1 MSEEYVA
8 IYRSSSTVQ
17 TNLIENILLNEGIAV
32 RVIGTRRGGSV
43 GIGQNICSCRFEV
56 PVEDEARSRE
66 LLEHLVDGDYALDE
80 GEMRA
85 SVPSSGSLEEA
96 SPAM

>member
-1 MSEEYVA
+1 MSEEFVA
-8 IYRSSSTVQ
+8 IYRSSSPVQ

-56 PVEDEARSRE
+56 PAEDAERSRE
-66 LLEHLVDGDYALDE
+66 LLRHLVDGDYALDE
-80 GEMRA
+80 GEMRT
-85 SVPSSGSLEEA
+85 SVPSSSAVEEA

>member
-56 PVEDEARSRE
+56 PAEDAERSRE

-80 GEMRA
+80 GEMHT
-85 SVPSSGSLEEA
+85 SVPSSSAVEEA